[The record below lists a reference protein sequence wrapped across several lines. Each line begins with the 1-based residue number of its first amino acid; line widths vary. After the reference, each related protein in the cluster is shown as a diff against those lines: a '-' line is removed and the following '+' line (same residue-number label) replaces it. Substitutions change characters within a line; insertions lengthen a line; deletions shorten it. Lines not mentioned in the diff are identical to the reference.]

1 MTDKQRRVVSPEAGR
16 SGPLTT
22 AGPQDLTIRRIRSGR
37 GFVYRDAAGE
47 PVTKASVLARIRALA
62 VPPAYT
68 DVRIA
73 ADPHSHLQAVG
84 RDEAGRLQYR
94 YHPEWEA
101 VREARKVKRLAR
113 IAEALPRLRSGVK
126 RDLAMDADGRRQALA
141 LAVALIDRA
150 YIRVGCDAYARA
162 DGGRGAATLLKRDV
176 QIDGSRVQLNFRG
189 KGGKAITCDFD
200 DAVIAKVLSALT
212 RLPGRR
218 ILQYRGEDGAVR
230 KVGSAE
236 INSYLRET
244 AGVAISAK
252 DLRMLAGSALAA
264 EILIK
269 VEPAPQDRAKRR
281 QLAAVMRAVAEQLGN
296 TPAVARKSY
305 VHTIVIDAFMAGTL
319 KRLYRATE
327 PRRNVRRVEQMLRRL
342 AGRVRSRRQARMEA
356 PQPRA
361 DLSVGRHGA

>member
-1 MTDKQRRVVSPEAGR
+1 MTEKQRRSVSPDDGQA
-16 SGPLTT
+16 GPLTT
-22 AGPQDLTIRRIRSGR
+22 GAARDLTIRRIRSGR
-37 GFVYRDAAGE
+37 GFLYRDAQDK

-62 VPPAYT
+62 VPPAYA

-73 ADPHSHLQAVG
+73 ADPNSHLQAVG

-94 YHPEWEA
+94 YHAEWEA
-101 VREARKVKRLAR
+101 VREARKAKRLAR
-113 IAEALPRLRSGVK
+113 IAEVLPRLRAAVK
-126 RDLAMDADGRRQALA
+126 RDLALDPGGRRQALA

-150 YIRVGCDAYARA
+150 NIRVGGDAYARA

-176 QIDGSRVQLNFRG
+176 RIDGSRVQLNFRG
-189 KGGKAITCDFD
+189 KGGKAITCDLD
-200 DAVIAKVLSALT
+200 DAVIAKGLSALGK
-212 RLPGRR
+212 LPGRR

-236 INSYLRET
+236 INSYLRDT

-281 QLAAVMRAVAEQLGN
+281 QLAAVMRAVSEQLGN

-305 VHTIVIDAFMAGTL
+305 VHAIVIDAFLAGTL

-342 AGRVRSRRQARMEA
+342 AGRVRSRRRSHSEA
-356 PQPRA
+356 PAQR
-361 DLSVGRHGA
+361 LEVSVGGHGS

>member
-1 MTDKQRRVVSPEAGR
+1 MADEQSRARAPVAG
-16 SGPLTT
+16 STGKLTT
-22 AGPQDLTIRRIRSGR
+22 AGSQDLTIRRIRSGR
-37 GFVYRDAAGE
+37 GFLYRDAADK

-73 ADPHSHLQAVG
+73 ADPNSHLQAVG

-101 VREARKVKRLAR
+101 VREARKAKRLAR
-113 IAEALPRLRSGVK
+113 LADALPRVRSAVK
-126 RDLAMDADGRRQALA
+126 RDLAMDAGGRRQALA

-150 YIRVGCDAYARA
+150 YIRVGGDAYARA

-176 QIDGSRVQLNFRG
+176 RVDGTSVQLSFRG
-189 KGGKAITCDFD
+189 KGGKVIACELD
-200 DAVIAKVLSALT
+200 DAAIATALSALAK
-212 RLPGRR
+212 LPGRR
-218 ILQYRGEDGAVR
+218 ILQYRAKDGAVR

-269 VEPAPQDRAKRR
+269 VEPAPQERAKRR
-281 QLAAVMRAVAEQLGN
+281 QLAAVMRAVSEQLGN

-305 VHTIVIDAFMAGTL
+305 VHSILVDAFMAGAL
-319 KRLYRATE
+319 KRIYRATE
-327 PRRNVRRVEQMLRRL
+327 PRRNVRRVEQML
-342 AGRVRSRRQARMEA
+342 
-356 PQPRA
+356 
-361 DLSVGRHGA
+361 